1 LKKIDPTLKKTR
13 QRRCLEEDGNRRKCM
28 FIPADLRHFRIGGHT
43 TAEAVFRDV
52 CAVEVDD
59 GVQFDPESVKGSA
72 IRKGAGYNGVRIDI
86 LGRLEKARLELQIDI
101 GFGDAV
107 TPGPVSVTYLVL
119 LDDQPAAKLRAY
131 PKCTVVAEKFEAI
144 CKLGQGNSR
153 MKDYFDLW
161 VLLGEGDLDNGQ
173 LRRAIEATLERRKT
187 PLPMEM
193 PIGLTDTFTSDPAV
207 QRLWTAFL
215 KKNRLDSLSLAAVVA
230 LVREGIAKTDII
242 GQAGNSK
249 A

>member
-1 LKKIDPTLKKTR
+1 
-13 QRRCLEEDGNRRKCM
+13 
-28 FIPADLRHFRIGGHT
+28 
-43 TAEAVFRDV
+43 
-52 CAVEVDD
+52 VDD
-59 GVQFDPESVKGSA
+59 GVQFDPKSVKGSE

-86 LGRLEKARLELQIDI
+86 LGKLEKARLDLQIDI

-107 TPGPVSVTYLVL
+107 TPGPVDVTYPVL
-119 LDDQPAAKLRAY
+119 LEDQPAPKLAAY
-131 PKCTVVAEKFEAI
+131 PKYTVVAEKFEAV

-161 VLLGEGDLDNGQ
+161 VLLGEGDLDSGE

-187 PLPMEM
+187 PRPAEM
-193 PIGLTDTFTSDPAV
+193 PIGLTDAFTSDPAV

-215 KKNRLDSLSLAAVVA
+215 KKNRLDSMDLATVVA
-230 LVREGIAKTDII
+230 LVRDGIAETGII
-242 GQAGNSK
+242 GQAGKSK